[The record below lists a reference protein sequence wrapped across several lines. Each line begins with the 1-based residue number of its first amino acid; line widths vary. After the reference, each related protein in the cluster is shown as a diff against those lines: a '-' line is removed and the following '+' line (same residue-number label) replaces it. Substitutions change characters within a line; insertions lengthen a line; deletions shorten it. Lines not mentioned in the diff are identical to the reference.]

1 MGGVGW
7 GGVGV
12 VGVGWEG
19 DEGIAIRGIGRSGG
33 VREGV
38 GAGRVWGG
46 VGWER
51 GTRGSNR
58 GAERMVLNNSN
69 N

>member
-1 MGGVGW
+1 MWCVGDWGRRVGWWGAGVGGVGW

-12 VGVGWEG
+12 VGVGWQ
-19 DEGIAIRGIGRSGG
+19 SG
-33 VREGV
+33 E
-38 GAGRVWGG
+38 
-46 VGWER
+46 ER